1 MPNAY
6 HHIGETWKNHEKT
19 FGSAQWERLVAWREG
34 PSFERVEK
42 PLRLDRARSL
52 GYKAKQGVIVVRARV
67 RRGGLN
73 KQRFVQGRVP
83 SKMGVNKIT
92 MRQNTQAIAEVRT
105 SKHFPNMEVLNSY
118 WIGED
123 GKHHYYEVIMVD
135 PYHPS
140 IEADKD
146 LSWITQGNARNRVLR
161 GKTSAGQKHRGLR
174 WTGKGSE
181 HTRPSVRKSSRRQK
195 DSLIWRAKQQAIRT
209 KR

>member
-6 HHIGETWKNHEKT
+6 HHIGETWKKHESGHGT
-19 FGSAQWERLVAWREG
+19 AQWARLVEWRASE
-34 PSFERVEK
+34 SFVRVEK

-52 GYKAKQGVIVVRARV
+52 GYKAKQGVVMVRARV
-67 RRGGLN
+67 RRDGLR

-92 MRQNTQAIAEVRT
+92 MRQNTQAIAEVRA
-105 SKHFPNMEVLNSY
+105 SKHFPNLEVLNSY

-123 GKHHYYEVIMVD
+123 GKHHYFEVIMVD

-146 LSWITQGNARNRVLR
+146 LNWLTQGNARNRVLR

-174 WTGKGSE
+174 YSGKGSE
-181 HTRPSVRKSSRRQK
+181 HTRPSVRKSTRRHK
-195 DSLIWRAKQQAIRT
+195 DTRAWGKRAQAIKQRV
-209 KR
+209 